1 MIEKWR
7 FLDTGIHDCR
17 YNMALDEAISISR
30 SQNKVP
36 NTLRF
41 YRWNPS
47 VVSIGYF
54 QSMKNEV
61 DIHACDKRKIDYIRR
76 ITGGGAVYH
85 DTNGELTY
93 SIIVDGQHRLISKDF
108 QDTYKKLC
116 EGLVKG
122 LSYLNIPASFR
133 PINDIIVKEKKISG
147 NAQTRRR
154 GIVLQHG
161 TILRKVDPKLM
172 FTVLKVPDEKIRD
185 KLIAVVNER
194 VTSIERYLAKE
205 INFTKVKTALAQGFT
220 EAFHITLENGT
231 PTKFEEEL
239 TQKLIKEKYS
249 QKEWNFKK

>member
-1 MIEKWR
+1 MTGKWR

-122 LSYLNIPASFR
+122 LSYLNKAIINQSECESIIENYLKRAIENNLYVEFFEFLKTCIENELIDRLLQFNHYIIEGFENLLNSTANYSF
-133 PINDIIVKEKKISG
+133 IYILFIIESLNVI
-147 NAQTRRR
+147 
-154 GIVLQHG
+154 
-161 TILRKVDPKLM
+161 
-172 FTVLKVPDEKIRD
+172 F
-185 KLIAVVNER
+185 
-194 VTSIERYLAKE
+194 
-205 INFTKVKTALAQGFT
+205 NFIDLSFSKSL
-220 EAFHITLENGT
+220 
-231 PTKFEEEL
+231 
-239 TQKLIKEKYS
+239 
-249 QKEWNFKK
+249 